1 MEKFPVVDMKNLNT
15 EEKAST
21 MEIIKDACENWGFF
35 EVHFFYEIYLRY
47 SMMLSW
53 PRSTDI
59 CIPISNVFII
69 IGKC

>member
-35 EVHFFYEIYLRY
+35 EVHFLLWDFFDVLYDAKLATYILYAYQLV
-47 SMMLSW
+47 S
-53 PRSTDI
+53 
-59 CIPISNVFII
+59 F
-69 IGKC
+69 